1 MKPHRGFLSERFVD
15 TLGGVREALCCR
27 SLKHERTALCAT
39 VATEQLFS
47 NFLIAIMH
55 LKAFAKVVECLK
67 QEMSWKETDGLGKN
81 NVNFSFRFLLWDL
94 LFNDGLLHKTGQTSR
109 SHLMSRF

>member
-27 SLKHERTALCAT
+27 RLTDEREALCAGIAT
-39 VATEQLFS
+39 VHIVSKFH
-47 NFLIAIMH
+47 IAIMH

-67 QEMSWKETDGLGKN
+67 QEMSWKATDGLGKTMLI
-81 NVNFSFRFLLWDL
+81 FLSVFCSRISV
-94 LFNDGLLHKTGQTSR
+94 FNDGLLHKTGQTFR
-109 SHLMSRF
+109 SHLMSCF

>member
-27 SLKHERTALCAT
+27 RLTDEREALCAGIAT
-39 VATEQLFS
+39 VHIVTKFPR
-47 NFLIAIMH
+47 AIMH

-67 QEMSWKETDGLGKN
+67 QEMSW
-81 NVNFSFRFLLWDL
+81 
-94 LFNDGLLHKTGQTSR
+94 
-109 SHLMSRF
+109 

>member
-27 SLKHERTALCAT
+27 RLTDEREALCAGIAT
-39 VATEQLFS
+39 VHIVSKFH
-47 NFLIAIMH
+47 IAIMH

-67 QEMSWKETDGLGKN
+67 QEMSWKATDGLGKN
-81 NVNFSFRFLLWDL
+81 HVNFSFRFLL
-94 LFNDGLLHKTGQTSR
+94 
-109 SHLMSRF
+109 

>member
-47 NFLIAIMH
+47 NLLIAIMH

-67 QEMSWKETDGLGKN
+67 QEMSWKVTDGLGN
-81 NVNFSFRFLLWDL
+81 NYVNFSFRFLL
-94 LFNDGLLHKTGQTSR
+94 
-109 SHLMSRF
+109 

>member
-27 SLKHERTALCAT
+27 RLTDEREALCAGIAT
-39 VATEQLFS
+39 VHTASKFP
-47 NFLIAIMH
+47 IAIMH

-67 QEMSWKETDGLGKN
+67 QEMSW
-81 NVNFSFRFLLWDL
+81 
-94 LFNDGLLHKTGQTSR
+94 
-109 SHLMSRF
+109 